1 MGWDMR
7 ENLVKSEEF
16 KDSPLGKIPKDWNYL
31 TINDCL
37 RAGLIVDVQD
47 GNHGEAHPKT
57 DDFVSEGIPFVM
69 AKDLVN
75 GQINLADCHKIT
87 WHQYQSLRVGFAHP
101 GDVLL
106 SHKGTIGLT
115 AIVPDW
121 LQHVMLTPQV
131 TYYRLSEG
139 NKLSGKFLFWFF
151 QSPLFQQRLEVF
163 SAQST
168 RSYIGITLQK
178 TLSILVP
185 PFDEQKRIAEL
196 LDTIDST
203 IAHTSSLIAKL
214 KQMKAGLL
222 HDLLTRGLDENGEL
236 RDAIGHAEHFKDS
249 PLGRIP
255 KSWQCDVARAFC
267 NDIVVGVVCSATDSY
282 VKHGVPF
289 LRSQNIRPN
298 SIDTN
303 GLLYISPSFNI
314 LQSKSIL
321 HAGDVVIVRTGYPG
335 TAAVVPDELEGANCF
350 SLIVARPN
358 RTILSSYFFAQYIN
372 SEGCQ
377 ASIERAHF
385 GSAQHNFNIAEMDK
399 LLIAVPPLTE
409 QTEIVCRIEALDARI
424 RSEEAYRDKLKLQKQ
439 GLMHDLLTGK
449 VRVKDADKLT
459 PASDTV

>member
-1 MGWDMR
+1 MR
-7 ENLVKSEEF
+7 ETLVKSEEF

-37 RAGLIVDVQD
+37 RDGLIVDVQD

-75 GQINLADCHKIT
+75 GQIHIADCHKIT
-87 WHQYQSLRVGFAHP
+87 WHQYQSLRVGFARP

-131 TYYRLSEG
+131 TYYRVSEG
-139 NKLSGKFLFWFF
+139 KKLSGKFLFWFF
-151 QSPLFQQRLEVF
+151 QSPLFQQRLEVL

-196 LDTIDST
+196 LDTVDEA

-222 HDLLTRGLDENGEL
+222 HDLLTQGLDENGEL
-236 RDAIGHAEHFKDS
+236 RNAIAHPEQFKDS

-255 KSWQCDVARAFC
+255 KDWKVSSVECEFDITTGFTLGEHRRPRRNKRKYLRVANVQREEIVLD
-267 NDIVVGVVCSATDSY
+267 DIAELEAEDREFSTRLLEKDDLLIVEGHANPDEIGRCAIVPVEAVGLTFQN
-282 VKHGVPF
+282 HLF
-289 LRSQNIRPN
+289 RLRSRQLVPKFALAWLN
-298 SIDTN
+298 SEWVRAYWRCLCGTSS
-303 GLLYISPSFNI
+303 GLNTI
-314 LQSKSIL
+314 
-321 HAGDVVIVRTGYPG
+321 
-335 TAAVVPDELEGANCF
+335 
-350 SLIVARPN
+350 N
-358 RTILSSYFFAQYIN
+358 RTILNAIPVPVP
-372 SEGCQ
+372 
-377 ASIERAHF
+377 
-385 GSAQHNFNIAEMDK
+385 DK
-399 LLIAVPPLTE
+399 EEQRRIIAVINT
-409 QTEIVCRIEALDARI
+409 QKTRICT
-424 RSEEAYRDKLKLQKQ
+424 EEAYRDKLKLQKQ

-449 VRVKDADKLT
+449 VRIRNA
-459 PASDTV
+459 

>member
-1 MGWDMR
+1 MR

-214 KQMKAGLL
+214 KLMKAGLL

-236 RDAIGHAEHFKDS
+236 RDAIGYPEQFKDS

-255 KSWQCDVARAFC
+255 EEWESL
-267 NDIVVGVVCSATDSY
+267 ILEEICSL
-282 VKHGVPF
+282 V
-289 LRSQNIRPN
+289 
-298 SIDTN
+298 TN
-303 GLLYISPSFNI
+303 GYVGPTRDIYR
-314 LQSKSIL
+314 QSGFPYLVSKNVKPNTLIKEAFAFVDEVFQRANKRSIL
-321 HAGDVVIVRTGYPG
+321 HEGDVLTVQTGVNIG
-335 TAAVVPDELEGANCF
+335 DTCVVPKEFEGANCHA
-350 SLIVARPN
+350 LIISRPIPD
-358 RTILSSYFFAQYIN
+358 ILHSQWLSNYLN
-372 SEGCQ
+372 SPIG
-377 ASIERAHF
+377 R
-385 GSAQHNFNIAEMDK
+385 K
-399 LLIAVPPLTE
+399 T
-409 QTEIVCRIEALDARI
+409 LDAIATGLAHPHLNSTLVRKLRIPVPSLQEQLLAVQILETYDNRI
-424 RSEEAYRDKLKLQKQ
+424 RKEEAYRDKLKLQKQ
-439 GLMHDLLTGK
+439 GLMHDLLTAK
-449 VRVKDADKLT
+449 VRVKDADKFT